1 MRDSV
6 ILNDTHLNEASS
18 FRPEHKIQMR
28 RETRPAPT
36 PQAAIPVDPDEI
48 HGNDLQTKRYV
59 KRGSVL
65 DLVPLQVPAGDLWE

>member
-36 PQAAIPVDPDEI
+36 PPSR
-48 HGNDLQTKRYV
+48 HSV

-65 DLVPLQVPAGDLWE
+65 DLVPFQVLAGDLRE